1 MVTGQRLRPPF
12 RHLACVVLDPGA
24 RNADCLGPK
33 RAGEF
38 PFAVPVA
45 IAFRGSVAP
54 VVAKTAEE
62 AGKLLLEHGFD
73 GRTDVRSQPI
83 LDRVEPG
90 LPGQ

>member
-1 MVTGQRLRPPF
+1 M
-12 RHLACVVLDPGA
+12 
-24 RNADCLGPK
+24 
-33 RAGEF
+33 

-45 IAFRGSVAP
+45 IPFRWAIAP

-62 AGKLLLEHGFD
+62 AGELLLEHGLD
-73 GRTDVRSQPI
+73 GRADAGPQSI